1 MNRKQFR
8 ILCCA
13 LLSGIILAVP
23 LYLSKASSFEDIQPR
38 ISIYEEYSYQCSY
51 NLTTGY
57 SEELQFHR
65 LMLVA
70 EELAPEIPHNL
81 TLITDKTNVRAINL
95 YGEGEGHCEN
105 TSIAGKEYITALF
118 NGSRCD
124 LFVWFDEAE
133 NCANP
138 FDLLVVPYD
147 TNVFS
152 SDTNGNLFF
161 DVWLNTSCCLGN
173 IFLEI
178 RSASWDSPLIAN
190 FTLSTDLSYNILSYR
205 RYAEIELIDVPKGD
219 HLIRFRVQ
227 VNSLNGDFIVNGR
240 ATQKDANTVQTD
252 CILDGQNV
260 FPSRFLTFDYST
272 TDFTFIQSVSP
283 WLYAYSEA
291 ESYCLNYTAPRK
303 CVLRIDLDS
312 REQIDFLIINS
323 PIKNISIVECEY
335 YDSPCYEID
344 LELEEDSS
352 IMLGLTLY
360 NKIWLLRPT
369 TMQLSDIPLTIKET
383 FTHPSS
389 SIDGQF
395 IDVNNP
401 SVQSLAKQVIQ
412 NESNPYLIAYLLYQ
426 NLTSNKQYNETFPS
440 EYASATLQYHQGVCR
455 HFARA
460 YAALCMSADLP
471 VRTVIG
477 TAFSFLNET
486 WKKNHEWDEVYFP
499 RYGWVTVDP
508 TWDEFGVLS
517 NKHAF
522 ATYWNYV
529 EKTLNVTKPSSD
541 LLASAK
547 IQSQSTLKRL
557 IDSVQTKTGHNTVG
571 NFETLLN
578 QAEAAGENGYI
589 HEALLKLAEAYTSG
603 AQEASCSLIVVFQ
616 TVSIMLLVVT
626 SVLAFYVV
634 RLRRKVARMSK
645 GT

>member
-1 MNRKQFR
+1 
-8 ILCCA
+8 
-13 LLSGIILAVP
+13 
-23 LYLSKASSFEDIQPR
+23 
-38 ISIYEEYSYQCSY
+38 
-51 NLTTGY
+51 
-57 SEELQFHR
+57 
-65 LMLVA
+65 MLVA

-81 TLITDKTNVRAINL
+81 TLITDKTNIRAINL
-95 YGEGEGHCEN
+95 YGEGESHYEN

-124 LFVWFDEAE
+124 LFVWFGQAD

-138 FDLLVVPYD
+138 FDLFVVPYD
-147 TNVFS
+147 TKVFS

-161 DVWLNTSCCLGN
+161 DVWLNTSYYLEN
-173 IFLEI
+173 ILLEI
-178 RSASWDSPLIAN
+178 RSTSWDSPFIAG
-190 FTLSTDLSYNILSYR
+190 FTVSTDLSYNILSYR
-205 RYAEIELIDVPKGD
+205 RSAEIELIAVPKGD
-219 HLIRFRVQ
+219 HLIRFKIQ
-227 VNSLNGDFIVNGR
+227 VNSLNGDFVVSGR

-252 CILDGQNV
+252 CFLDGQNV
-260 FPSRFLTFDYST
+260 LSSQFLTFDYST
-272 TDFTFIQSVSP
+272 VDFTFIQSVAP

-303 CVLRIDLDS
+303 CVLRIDLNS

-323 PIKNISIVECEY
+323 PIKDISIIEYEY
-335 YDSPCYEID
+335 YDNPCYEIN

-369 TMQLSDIPLTIKET
+369 TMQLSDIPPTIRET

-389 SIDGQF
+389 SIDGHF
-395 IDVNNP
+395 IDVDNP
-401 SVQSLAKQVIQ
+401 FVQSLARQVIQ
-412 NESNPYLIAYLLYQ
+412 NESNPYLIAYLLYK
-426 NLTSNKQYNETFPS
+426 NLTSNKQYSETFTS
-440 EYASATLQYHQGVCR
+440 EYASATLQYHQGACR

-460 YAALCMSADLP
+460 YAALCMSVDLP

-522 ATYWNYV
+522 ATYWDYV
-529 EKTLNVTKPSSD
+529 ENTLNVTKPSSD
-541 LLASAK
+541 LLASVK

-557 IDSVQTKTGHNTVG
+557 IDIIQTKTGKNTAE

-589 HEALLKLAEAYTSG
+589 HEALLKLAEAYTSS
-603 AQEASCSLIVVFQ
+603 AQETSCSLTVAFQ
-616 TVSIMLLVVT
+616 TISVMLLVVT
-626 SVLAFYVV
+626 SILAFYVV
-634 RLRRKVARMSK
+634 RLKRKVARMSK